1 MMALEREH
9 LDENFLSFIAWKE
22 GGGMPL
28 PDFFWH
34 FFKKCILES
43 IKGVYFFQN
52 ANVFN
57 FELFFGLFTYLGYK
71 VHIEILVLNWLEV
84 FLNIQLH
91 IWGILWGLSFHTEY
105 ITEMGEGRKI
115 TLRQNNDYIIYS
127 HWLWKLCVLTKMI
140 IMCHLGTNAGHMVLL
155 FQVQEAGAPYNSKGS
170 VNTVSKHFL
179 HFLCFVAT

>member
-1 MMALEREH
+1 
-9 LDENFLSFIAWKE
+9 
-22 GGGMPL
+22 
-28 PDFFWH
+28 
-34 FFKKCILES
+34 
-43 IKGVYFFQN
+43 
-52 ANVFN
+52 
-57 FELFFGLFTYLGYK
+57 
-71 VHIEILVLNWLEV
+71 
-84 FLNIQLH
+84 
-91 IWGILWGLSFHTEY
+91 
-105 ITEMGEGRKI
+105 MGEGRKI